1 MTSNLGS
8 EYLIDGIDANNNI
21 TEEATRNVNMLLKT
35 KFKPEFLNRLDE
47 IVMFK
52 PLTKDNMIGIIDI
65 IINRLNK
72 RLQEKQLSIELSDNA
87 KNKIIEDSYD
97 PHYGARPLKRYVQSK
112 IETMLSKTIL
122 SSDLKIGDKFY
133 VDVLDGAFTI
143 KIVSQE

>member
-8 EYLIDGIDANNNI
+8 EYLIDGIDENNNI

-143 KIVSQE
+143 KIVSQ